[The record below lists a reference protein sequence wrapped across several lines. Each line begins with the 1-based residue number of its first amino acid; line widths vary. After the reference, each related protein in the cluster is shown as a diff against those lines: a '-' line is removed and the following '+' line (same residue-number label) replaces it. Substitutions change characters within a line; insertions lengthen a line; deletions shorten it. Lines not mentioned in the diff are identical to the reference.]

1 MIMIII
7 TIMMIIIIMIIII
20 MCVRHFLL
28 TPVKIFFNGPWGIT
42 MVTSKGSN
50 LDNHLD
56 VC

>member
-28 TPVKIFFNGPWGIT
+28 TPVKIFFNGA
-42 MVTSKGSN
+42 
-50 LDNHLD
+50 
-56 VC
+56 